1 MNTRYGITAKKS
13 HLKDSKIY
21 WSEKNNAVMVKIN
34 SIDTACNRH
43 TQNQLKM
50 IDFMNEY
57 KSYPEACC
65 ATCVAKMNELVERY
79 KKLNNQKTK

>member
-1 MNTRYGITAKKS
+1 MNTRHGITAKKN
-13 HLKDSKIY
+13 HLRDSKIF

-34 SIDTACNRH
+34 SVDTACNRH

-50 IDFMNEY
+50 VDFMNEY
-57 KSYPEACC
+57 KSSPEACC
-65 ATCVAKMNELVERY
+65 ATCVNKMKQLVERF